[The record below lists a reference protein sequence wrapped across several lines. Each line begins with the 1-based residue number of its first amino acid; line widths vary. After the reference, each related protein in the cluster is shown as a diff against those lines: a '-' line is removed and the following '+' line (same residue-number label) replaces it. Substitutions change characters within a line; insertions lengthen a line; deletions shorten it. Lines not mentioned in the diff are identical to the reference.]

1 MTIEQVE
8 QLSKAFANLDA
19 NGEGLISRDELSNL
33 LQGLGPEIPEEAIQ
47 STLNAVV
54 WNSDGLVQFEEF
66 LNAVLAGLGNKDEEL
81 QGDIEMEG

>member
-8 QLSKAFANLDA
+8 QLSKAFASLDA

-33 LQGLGPEIPEEAIQ
+33 FQSLWSDITDEDIQ

-54 WNSDGLVQFEEF
+54 WNSEGLVQFEEF
-66 LNAVLAGLGNKDEEL
+66 LNAVLPETGHKEEEL